1 MNFAR
6 AEAIW
11 PGETCFIIAG
21 GPSLGGFDFSRL
33 SGRKVIAINSSV
45 LVYPAADVLFFGDER
60 WWRWNSDKVRTTFGG
75 HIFTCSGIAAP
86 GIHNLVK
93 RAPPPF
99 LTPERGAVTMQRT
112 SLTAT
117 INLAVHFGCTRLVL
131 LGADMKAAPN
141 GRAHH
146 HAEYPVANLPN
157 CWDVQMVELRNVAK
171 SITDLGVD
179 VINTSLDS
187 RIDWWPKQPIG
198 ELL

>member
-11 PGETCFIIAG
+11 PGETAFIIAG

-33 SGRKVIAINSSV
+33 SGRKVIAINSSIFSC
-45 LVYPAADVLFFGDER
+45 PTADALFFGDER
-60 WWRWNSDKVRTTFGG
+60 WWGWNAEKVRAAYSGR
-75 HIFTCSGIAAP
+75 IFTCSSIAEP
-86 GIHNLVK
+86 RIHNLVK
-93 RAPPPF
+93 SKPPPF
-99 LTPERGAVTMQRT
+99 LTTERGAVTMQRT

-131 LGADMKAAPN
+131 LGADMKAAPG

-146 HAEYPVANLPN
+146 HPEHPVANLPN

-171 SITDLGVD
+171 SIVDLGVE

-187 RIDWWPKQPIG
+187 RIDWWTKQPIG